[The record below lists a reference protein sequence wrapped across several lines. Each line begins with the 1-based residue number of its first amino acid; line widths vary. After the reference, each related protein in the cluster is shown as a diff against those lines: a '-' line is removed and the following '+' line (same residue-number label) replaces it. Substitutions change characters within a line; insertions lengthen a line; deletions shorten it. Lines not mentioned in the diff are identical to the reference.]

1 MSKRKKLRA
10 IKKKTGKIRNKLL
23 IFIMPTVFVLVV
35 ILVIITSTLS
45 GRSLKKKSTE
55 QLEAS
60 MSTQVDNISSWMNQ
74 CLKYFATV
82 KKELEASRPSQAEM
96 QTVLDSFYG
105 FDKNAPE
112 GLYVI
117 TAEGRF
123 LKPSESALELSD
135 PISSEAY
142 KQGITRI
149 DMDFGPAYKN
159 AEGKYVITAAGILN
173 DNTSDI
179 KVLAGDVTLDN
190 VTIIVNSGVKM
201 EDASSFLVDKENGTI
216 LAHRDDN
223 LVSTTLD
230 TSNSDAMMAG
240 IAKKIDNRDYATT
253 TIAGKMVGVKEIEGT
268 DWILVSY
275 IDENVIFANVR
286 SLVTLLVLIG
296 VIALII
302 ILVITTLVVNRV
314 IAPLT
319 PITGYI
325 KDMASGDFTIDVKT
339 TSNDEIGIMGGQV
352 SEFVGSMR
360 NMIQSIADESDRLKE
375 ESIRSDEVSRDM
387 SEASTAQAD
396 AMRQLN
402 ETVDQLAV
410 AVNDIAENA
419 TILANVVSDTKDNSE
434 KAEQSMNETVRI
446 SRQGREDMEQLKK
459 AMRDIYDS
467 NEKLVQS
474 IGKVGEAS
482 DQITNIV
489 GLIGNISEETNLL
502 SLNASIEA
510 ARAGEAGKGFAVVA
524 DEIGKL
530 AQNSQD
536 AAKEIGDIIK
546 QITGLIS
553 DLADKSQNNMDS
565 INASGE
571 VVEKAGTSFSKI
583 YDDLNSAAAVMQEM
597 IQKMGEVNDIA
608 SSVAAISEEQ
618 SASSEEIT
626 ATIYTLTE
634 SANQIAN
641 ESQGVESVANSVS
654 DSALAINDE
663 LSKFKIES
671 DVQ

>member
-1 MSKRKKLRA
+1 MSKREKHRA

-23 IFIMPTVFVLVV
+23 IFIMPTVFVLVA

-117 TAEGRF
+117 TAEGRL

-275 IDENVIFANVR
+275 IDENVIFADVR

-302 ILVITTLVVNRV
+302 ILMITTLVVNRV

-510 ARAGEAGKGFAVVA
+510 ARAGEVGKGFAVVA
-524 DEIGKL
+524 TEIGKL
-530 AQNSQD
+530 AQTSSESSQNIANLIED
-536 AAKEIGDIIK
+536 VRNLIENVVEQSDVSAKNIERNTELIGAAVDTFDRIFQNI
-546 QITGLIS
+546 QLSSNMIS
-553 DLADKSQNNMDS
+553 D
-565 INASGE
+565 
-571 VVEKAGTSFSKI
+571 
-583 YDDLNSAAAVMQEM
+583 M
-597 IQKMGEVNDIA
+597 IKGIEQVNDVA
-608 SSVAAISEEQ
+608 TNVAAISEEQ
-618 SASSEEIT
+618 AASADEILSTSQNMVEQAESISRSSQEVADSSHELAET
-626 ATIYTLTE
+626 SDKLT
-634 SANQIAN
+634 SYVQ
-641 ESQGVESVANSVS
+641 Q
-654 DSALAINDE
+654 
-663 LSKFKIES
+663 FK
-671 DVQ
+671 V

>member
-1 MSKRKKLRA
+1 MSKREKLRA

-23 IFIMPTVFVLVV
+23 IFIMPTVFVLVA

-45 GRSLKKKSTE
+45 SRSLKKKSTE

-275 IDENVIFANVR
+275 IDENVIFADVR

-339 TSNDEIGIMGGQV
+339 TSNDEIGIMGSQV
-352 SEFVGSMR
+352 GEFVGSMR
-360 NMIQSIADESDRLKE
+360 NMIQSIADESDKLKE

-446 SRQGREDMEQLKK
+446 SRQGRADMEQLKK

-510 ARAGEAGKGFAVVA
+510 ARAGEVGKGFAVVA
-524 DEIGKL
+524 TEIGKL
-530 AQNSQD
+530 AQTSSESSQNIANLIED
-536 AAKEIGDIIK
+536 VRNLIENVVEQSDVSAKNIERNTELIGAAVDTFDRIFQNI
-546 QITGLIS
+546 QLSSNMIS
-553 DLADKSQNNMDS
+553 D
-565 INASGE
+565 
-571 VVEKAGTSFSKI
+571 
-583 YDDLNSAAAVMQEM
+583 M
-597 IQKMGEVNDIA
+597 IKGIEQVNDVA
-608 SSVAAISEEQ
+608 TNVAAISEEQ
-618 SASSEEIT
+618 AASADEILSTSQNMVEQAESISRSSQEVADSSHELAET
-626 ATIYTLTE
+626 SDKLT
-634 SANQIAN
+634 SYVQ
-641 ESQGVESVANSVS
+641 Q
-654 DSALAINDE
+654 
-663 LSKFKIES
+663 FK
-671 DVQ
+671 V